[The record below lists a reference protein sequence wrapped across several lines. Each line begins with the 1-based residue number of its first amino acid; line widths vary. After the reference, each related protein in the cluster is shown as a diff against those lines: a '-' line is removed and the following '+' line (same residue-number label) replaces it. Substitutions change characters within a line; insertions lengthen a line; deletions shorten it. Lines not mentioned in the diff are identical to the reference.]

1 MGLKNNEKLNSR
13 EEFNIRKSAL
23 NFITRRETFLSDFYN
38 EARKNTIN
46 R

>member
-1 MGLKNNEKLNSR
+1 MRLKNNEKLNSR

-23 NFITRRETFLSDFYN
+23 NFITGRETFLSDFYN